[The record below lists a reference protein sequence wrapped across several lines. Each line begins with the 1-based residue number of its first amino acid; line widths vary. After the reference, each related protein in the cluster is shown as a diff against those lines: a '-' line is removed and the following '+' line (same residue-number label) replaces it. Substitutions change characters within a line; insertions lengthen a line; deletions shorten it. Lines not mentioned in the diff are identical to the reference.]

1 MMPDSQN
8 NLGASQPETNNQAPG
23 TVDMGMQNTQEMPK
37 DDQMFGPVQPSA
49 VANPVP
55 GAVDGVTPNIQGET
69 PLQEPSDPA
78 VEATNTQESPVR
90 PTDPVVE
97 AGKLER
103 GVGVPQTE
111 GLAPAGENVAPDA
124 PLAPGEPPVVASTE
138 TAPAEPVAT
147 AAVPGMPP
155 VPEVVAPGETPA
167 DGESPLPPVMPPPEN
182 LGTLPEES
190 TPPAVPGEPGVD
202 LSPVQDAVPP
212 STELEA
218 LRSDELRERALAE
231 IKEGRR
237 AVDNV
242 FERIEKAVN
251 GVEQEEGNR
260 LNE

>member
-1 MMPDSQN
+1 MPDSQN
-8 NLGASQPETNNQAPG
+8 NLGASQPEINNQVPG
-23 TVDMGMQNTQEMPK
+23 TVMQNTQGMPK
-37 DDQMFGPVQPSA
+37 NDQMFGPVQPSA

-69 PLQEPSDPA
+69 PLQGPSDPA
-78 VEATNTQESPVR
+78 VEAGNTQESPVR

-97 AGKLER
+97 AGELER
-103 GVGVPQTE
+103 GVGVTQTE
-111 GLAPAGENVAPDA
+111 GPAPAGENVAPDA

-138 TAPAEPVAT
+138 TAPAEPVAA

-155 VPEVVAPGETPA
+155 VPGVVTPGETPD

-202 LSPVQDAVPP
+202 LPPVQDTVPP
-212 STELEA
+212 PAEPEA
-218 LRSDELRERALAE
+218 LRPDEFRERVLTKIE
-231 IKEGRR
+231 EGRR
-237 AVDNV
+237 AVDDV
-242 FERIEKAVN
+242 FEGIKEAVN
-251 GVEQEEGNR
+251 RVKQEEGNR

>member
-1 MMPDSQN
+1 MPDSQN
-8 NLGASQPETNNQAPG
+8 NLGASQPEINNQAPG

-69 PLQEPSDPA
+69 PLQGPSDPV

-97 AGKLER
+97 AGELER

-111 GLAPAGENVAPDA
+111 GLASAGENAAPDA
-124 PLAPGEPPVVASTE
+124 PLAPGEPPVVANTE

-155 VPEVVAPGETPA
+155 VPEVVAPGETPD

-190 TPPAVPGEPGVD
+190 TPPAVPGEPGVN
-202 LSPVQDAVPP
+202 LPPAQDAVPP
-212 STELEA
+212 STKLEA
-218 LRSDELRERALAE
+218 LGLDEFRKRVLAGIE
-231 IKEGRR
+231 EGR
-237 AVDNV
+237 NV
-242 FERIEKAVN
+242 LERIEKAVN
-251 GVEQEEGNR
+251 EVGQEEGNR

>member
-1 MMPDSQN
+1 MPDSQN
-8 NLGASQPETNNQAPG
+8 NLGASQPEINNQVPG
-23 TVDMGMQNTQEMPK
+23 TVGMGMQNTQEMPK
-37 DDQMFGPVQPSA
+37 GGQMFGPVQPSA

-69 PLQEPSDPA
+69 PLQEPFDPA

-97 AGKLER
+97 AGELER

-124 PLAPGEPPVVASTE
+124 PLVPGEPPVVASTE

-190 TPPAVPGEPGVD
+190 TPPAVPGEPGVN
-202 LSPVQDAVPP
+202 LPPAQDAVPP
-212 STELEA
+212 PAEPEA
-218 LRSDELRERALAE
+218 LRSDEFRKRVLAGIE
-231 IKEGRR
+231 EGHRTVNDAFEGIK
-237 AVDNV
+237 
-242 FERIEKAVN
+242 KAVN
-251 GVEQEEGNR
+251 EVAQKEGNR